1 MFDFSFTEMMV
12 VGAVAL
18 IVIGPE
24 KLPKVARTIGHLVG
38 RLQRYVTD
46 VKSDINREMEFDEL
60 RRLRKEMNE
69 AASAVESSA
78 RQHASDI
85 RAGLDG
91 VAKAADITADEA
103 AASPAAKADAGLEA
117 PEAKAAGTSTAPAVP
132 PPVAPSSA
140 DTSAAADAT
149 ARPAEPVRPSSP
161 ESPAGPAGTASSSG
175 AGTSTNS
182 PNP

>member
-1 MFDFSFTEMMV
+1 MFDFSFTELMV
-12 VGAVAL
+12 VGAVAF

-85 RAGLDG
+85 RTGLDG
-91 VAKAADITADEA
+91 VAKAADVTADEA
-103 AASPAAKADAGLEA
+103 AASPAAQADAGLAA
-117 PEAKAAGTSTAPAVP
+117 PEAGAPTPGVSAAAAADAAVPQRAAPSGVHPPSHDSAAGPAASAPASAAGTSKT
-132 PPVAPSSA
+132 
-140 DTSAAADAT
+140 
-149 ARPAEPVRPSSP
+149 
-161 ESPAGPAGTASSSG
+161 
-175 AGTSTNS
+175 S

>member
-1 MFDFSFTEMMV
+1 MFDISFTELMV

-24 KLPKVARTIGHLVG
+24 KLPKVARTVGHLVG
-38 RLQRYVTD
+38 RLQRYVSD

-78 RQHASDI
+78 REQVGAI
-85 RAGLDG
+85 RDEFDG
-91 VAKAADITADEA
+91 VAKAASITADEA
-103 AASPAAKADAGLEA
+103 AASKAAQADAGMPAAIEA
-117 PEAKAAGTSTAPAVP
+117 DGSSSDTVQSEPA
-132 PPVAPSSA
+132 
-140 DTSAAADAT
+140 SAAD
-149 ARPAEPVRPSSP
+149 SSLK
-161 ESPAGPAGTASSSG
+161 
-175 AGTSTNS
+175 S

>member
-1 MFDFSFTEMMV
+1 MFDFSFTELMV

-38 RLQRYVTD
+38 RMQRYVTD
-46 VKSDINREMEFDEL
+46 VKSDINREMEFEEL

-85 RAGLDG
+85 RTGLDS
-91 VAKAADITADEA
+91 VAKAADVTAEEA
-103 AASPAAKADAGLEA
+103 AASPAAKADAGL
-117 PEAKAAGTSTAPAVP
+117 SP
-132 PPVAPSSA
+132 PPEGSPSSPVAAAPSSFP
-140 DTSAAADAT
+140 DPTSGAPAAGSPVAGDNAAAT
-149 ARPAEPVRPSSP
+149 PAS
-161 ESPAGPAGTASSSG
+161 
-175 AGTSTNS
+175 GTSRNS

>member
-1 MFDFSFTEMMV
+1 MFDISFTELMV

-24 KLPKVARTIGHLVG
+24 KLPKVARTVGHLVG

-60 RRLRKEMNE
+60 RRLRKEMND

-85 RAGLDG
+85 RTGLDG
-91 VAKAADITADEA
+91 VAKAADVTADEA
-103 AASPAAKADAGLEA
+103 AASPAAQADAGLIA
-117 PEAKAAGTSTAPAVP
+117 PADTAPTVGP
-132 PPVAPSSA
+132 P
-140 DTSAAADAT
+140 AAAVDAT
-149 ARPAEPVRPSSP
+149 ADAPRAASVDAHPPSHDSA
-161 ESPAGPAGTASSSG
+161 AGPAASAPAPG
-175 AGTSTNS
+175 AGTLKTT

>member
-1 MFDFSFTEMMV
+1 MFDFSFTEVMV

-38 RLQRYVTD
+38 RMQRYVTD
-46 VKSDINREMEFDEL
+46 VKSDINREMEFEEL

-85 RAGLDG
+85 RTGLDG

-103 AASPAAKADAGLEA
+103 AASPAAKADAGLSA
-117 PEAKAAGTSTAPAVP
+117 PAAGV
-132 PPVAPSSA
+132 SA
-140 DTSAAADAT
+140 T
-149 ARPAEPVRPSSP
+149 
-161 ESPAGPAGTASSSG
+161 G
-175 AGTSTNS
+175 AGTGADSTAQVSHAAPAAASPSSHDAAAGVPAAGVPAAGAAAAAPAPDSATSKNS

>member
-1 MFDFSFTEMMV
+1 MFDFSFTELMV

-38 RLQRYVTD
+38 RMQRYVTD
-46 VKSDINREMEFDEL
+46 VKSDINREMEFEEL

-85 RAGLDG
+85 RTGLDD
-91 VAKAADITADEA
+91 VAKTADVTADEA
-103 AASPAAKADAGLEA
+103 AASPAAKADAGLSA
-117 PEAKAAGTSTAPAVP
+117 PANGASIASAATGADSTAQVP
-132 PPVAPSSA
+132 PAP
-140 DTSAAADAT
+140 TV
-149 ARPAEPVRPSSP
+149 VRPSSHDAAAGV
-161 ESPAGPAGTASSSG
+161 PAAGDAAAVPAPDSA
-175 AGTSTNS
+175 TSKNS
-182 PNP
+182 PNPS

>member
-1 MFDFSFTEMMV
+1 MFDFSFTELMV

-38 RLQRYVTD
+38 RMQRYVSD
-46 VKSDINREMEFDEL
+46 VKSDINREMEFEEL

-85 RAGLDG
+85 RTGLDS
-91 VAKAADITADEA
+91 VAKAADVTAEEA
-103 AASPAAKADAGLEA
+103 AASPAAKADAGLNA
-117 PEAKAAGTSTAPAVP
+117 PANGTSP
-132 PPVAPSSA
+132 
-140 DTSAAADAT
+140 AAAH
-149 ARPAEPVRPSSP
+149 PSSP
-161 ESPAGPAGTASSSG
+161 DAAAAPSAGDAVTPAPDT
-175 AGTSTNS
+175 GTSKNS